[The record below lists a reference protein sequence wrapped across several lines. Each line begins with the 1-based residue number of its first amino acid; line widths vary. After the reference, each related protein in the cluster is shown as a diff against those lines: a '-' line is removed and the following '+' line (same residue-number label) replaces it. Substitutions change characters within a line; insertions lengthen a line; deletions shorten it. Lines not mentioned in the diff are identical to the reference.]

1 MLLPRHVFSHNIL
14 PYLLP
19 IIHTTCLLPR
29 DVMAHED
36 LRSQPLQRNRYAR
49 STAPV
54 RRARPHALRRP
65 LDRRRVR
72 ARAVVRRRDGYSFV
86 VTTPHPYAPATSSRC
101 DRRVRARVVVRR
113 RPPPGRGR
121 VRRVPRRRAA
131 LLDRRARG
139 LADHHAVDEETT
151 PLARR
156 DDATTRA
163 RVERGSNG
171 SEGER
176 GGAPSE
182 RTFAPR
188 ALGARAHGAGGAGR
202 RRA

>member
-1 MLLPRHVFSHNIL
+1 MW
-14 PYLLP
+14 
-19 IIHTTCLLPR
+19 
-29 DVMAHED
+29 AHKED
-36 LRSQPLQRNRYAR
+36 LRSQPLQRNRDAR

-72 ARAVVRRRDGYSFV
+72 ARAVVRRRDGYSV
-86 VTTPHPYAPATSSRC
+86 AVTTPHPYAPATSSRR

-163 RVERGSNG
+163 RVERLGPRS
-171 SEGER
+171 SRPQRR
-176 GGAPSE
+176 G
-182 RTFAPR
+182 R
-188 ALGARAHGAGGAGR
+188 AGDRDDDDGAGATCGSSSGR
-202 RRA
+202 NSLRRPVAESE